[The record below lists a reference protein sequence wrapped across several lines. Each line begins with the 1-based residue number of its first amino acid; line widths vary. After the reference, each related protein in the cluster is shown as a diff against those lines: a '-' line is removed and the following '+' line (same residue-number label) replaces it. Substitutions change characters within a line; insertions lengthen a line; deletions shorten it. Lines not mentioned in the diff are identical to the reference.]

1 MSNINNPTKAMV
13 PGINLLDWF
22 AGQALASI
30 ATDFSFPAEA
40 ARKAYAMAEA
50 MVAEKNRRAKA

>member
-1 MSNINNPTKAMV
+1 MNDTNKTPKTMV
-13 PGINLLDWF
+13 PGMNLLDWY
-22 AGQALASI
+22 AGMALASI